1 MITAISRPAKAEG
14 RIWGRTTKKG
24 QPGDAKQMSD
34 DHSVS
39 VSDFIGKPG
48 GGQINKNLSC
58 KINQDQAADLL
69 QSDSEPS
76 LKDRKQQGRQII
88 DNGLGHI
95 SAVTGDPGMTIG

>member
-1 MITAISRPAKAEG
+1 
-14 RIWGRTTKKG
+14 
-24 QPGDAKQMSD
+24 MSD